1 MRDEWTANG
10 SSSSSSVTN
19 AGYQPL
25 GSNAIGGGSSSSS
38 SSSTAPASTNKYGF
52 TADSRSSQ
60 GLTRVGRHYELDR
73 GASLNLA
80 ARAMKLKL
88 KTKGLGEAMRQ
99 REVSER
105 RQVGDAETVVNALP
119 AGGKEKAP
127 WWKNVTPE
135 EGT

>member
-10 SSSSSSVTN
+10 SSSSSVTN

-25 GSNAIGGGSSSSS
+25 GSSGSNSGSSSG
-38 SSSTAPASTNKYGF
+38 APASTDKYGF

-105 RQVGDAETVVNALP
+105 RQVGDAEVVVNALP
-119 AGGKEKAP
+119 AGGKEKVP

>member
-10 SSSSSSVTN
+10 SSSSSVTN

-25 GSNAIGGGSSSSS
+25 GSSASGSSTSSSSSS
-38 SSSTAPASTNKYGF
+38 SSSTPASTNKYGF

-88 KTKGLGEAMRQ
+88 KTKGLGEAIRQ
-99 REVSER
+99 RE
-105 RQVGDAETVVNALP
+105 VGDAETLVNALST
-119 AGGKEKAP
+119 GGKEKAP

>member
-10 SSSSSSVTN
+10 SSSSSVTN

-25 GSNAIGGGSSSSS
+25 GSSASGSSTSSSPGSSSSS
-38 SSSTAPASTNKYGF
+38 TPASTNKYGF

-88 KTKGLGEAMRQ
+88 KTKGLGEAIRQ
-99 REVSER
+99 RE
-105 RQVGDAETVVNALP
+105 VGDAETLVNALP
-119 AGGKEKAP
+119 AGGKEKAS